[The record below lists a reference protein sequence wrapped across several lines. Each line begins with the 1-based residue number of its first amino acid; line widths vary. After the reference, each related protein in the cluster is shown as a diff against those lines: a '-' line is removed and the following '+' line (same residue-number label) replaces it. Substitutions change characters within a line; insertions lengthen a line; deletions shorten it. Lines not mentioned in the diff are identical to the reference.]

1 MNIKVLIA
9 YEGTNYLGWQKTD
22 TGASIEA
29 ALEKALTQI
38 LQEKV
43 ILQAASRTD
52 RGVHADGQIVNFHTN
67 KEKLDLGKLLIGI
80 NALLPPDIAVL
91 HIEEAAPDFHPTLEA
106 ISKEYEY
113 NICYGPVQ
121 LPQNRHYSWHF
132 PYALDIDLMR
142 RAAVMLEGTHDF
154 SAFTNQKKNET
165 YENHVRT
172 VDVIR
177 IETNGKDRLKITVSG
192 KNFLYKMVRNLVG
205 TLVYVGVGKI
215 TLEEVKAI
223 LENKNRTL
231 AGVTAP
237 ALGLRLKKIH
247 YR

>member
-1 MNIKVLIA
+1 M
-9 YEGTNYLGWQKTD
+9 
-22 TGASIEA
+22 
-29 ALEKALTQI
+29 
-38 LQEKV
+38 
-43 ILQAASRTD
+43 
-52 RGVHADGQIVNFHTN
+52 
-67 KEKLDLGKLLIGI
+67 
-80 NALLPPDIAVL
+80 
-91 HIEEAAPDFHPTLEA
+91 
-106 ISKEYEY
+106 
-113 NICYGPVQ
+113 Q
-121 LPQNRHYSWHF
+121 LPQDRHYSWHF

-142 RAAVMLEGTHDF
+142 RAAVILEGTHDF

-172 VDVIR
+172 VDAIR
-177 IETNGKDRLKITVSG
+177 IDANGKDRLKITVSG
-192 KNFLYKMVRNLVG
+192 QNFLYKMVRNLVG